1 MLTHA
6 RRIGRRYTIHVSTG
20 SICHL
25 SARVFDN
32 RINLVIDGMYLKTE
46 IYDLKDALKYLEA
59 IILNMTPFPYSRA
72 TNRP

>member
-20 SICHL
+20 SICQL

-46 IYDLKDALKYLEA
+46 TYDL
-59 IILNMTPFPYSRA
+59 
-72 TNRP
+72 